1 MYPPGYGIPPHMAPG
16 YGPVPP
22 HHMIPPHHP
31 IPPHHVIPPHHH
43 PPMPVPGYGY
53 GPHYI

>member
-1 MYPPGYGIPPHMAPG
+1 MYPPGYGMPPHMAPG

-22 HHMIPPHHP
+22 HHMIPPHH
-31 IPPHHVIPPHHH
+31 H
-43 PPMPVPGYGY
+43 PPMPGPGYGY